1 MKKLFVLLALLGT
14 TAMATEK
21 TIYDFTL
28 NAIDGQPTPLSGF
41 KGKIVLLVNVA
52 SRCGYTPQ
60 YAALESIYEKYK
72 GRGFLIFLR
81 DSLDRMIK
89 LHSVLN
95 DLKSEYPEIQLGVPD
110 LLVENFNLPPVRSVS
125 ERMLSDVPEESVEG
139 SIILDKNAQK
149 HVFDIQIVEDH
160 G

>member
-1 MKKLFVLLALLGT
+1 MKKIII
-14 TAMATEK
+14 K
-21 TIYDFTL
+21 
-28 NAIDGQPTPLSGF
+28 S
-41 KGKIVLLVNVA
+41 
-52 SRCGYTPQ
+52 
-60 YAALESIYEKYK
+60 SIMP
-72 GRGFLIFLR
+72 LIFLR